1 MITLTGKRNDACF
14 AEFVW
19 EGDARIR
26 SYRLGLEQLFH
37 GRYLETML
45 VPFTGQAVL
54 LIGCGKKEDFAPGL
68 TAVKEV
74 LAATAA
80 KCRDFNIRACSMDV
94 SCFTQLL
101 GPEAFTAAVLGLG
114 LGCYRY
120 RYQPLEN
127 EEAMGLRFP
136 AGKRRSVCGQAEGS
150 AGASGGDLLCQ
161 KYGEYAGKPPA
172 AHGF

>member
-37 GRYLETML
+37 GRYLETIL

-80 KCRDFNIRACSMDV
+80 KCRDFNIRACSMG
-94 SCFTQLL
+94 CELL
-101 GPEAFTAAVLGLG
+101 YAAPRAGG
-114 LGCYRY
+114 IYR
-120 RYQPLEN
+120 
-127 EEAMGLRFP
+127 G
-136 AGKRRSVCGQAEGS
+136 RSG
-150 AGASGGDLLCQ
+150 AGAWLLPLPLS
-161 KYGEYAGKPPA
+161 AFGK
-172 AHGF
+172 

>member
-94 SCFTQLL
+94 VCRCAIFSSR
-101 GPEAFTAAVLGLG
+101 V
-114 LGCYRY
+114 
-120 RYQPLEN
+120 
-127 EEAMGLRFP
+127 
-136 AGKRRSVCGQAEGS
+136 KRNPSFS
-150 AGASGGDLLCQ
+150 S
-161 KYGEYAGKPPA
+161 
-172 AHGF
+172 

>member
-54 LIGCGKKEDFAPGL
+54 LIGCGKRRTSLRGL
-68 TAVKEV
+68 
-74 LAATAA
+74 
-80 KCRDFNIRACSMDV
+80 
-94 SCFTQLL
+94 
-101 GPEAFTAAVLGLG
+101 
-114 LGCYRY
+114 
-120 RYQPLEN
+120 
-127 EEAMGLRFP
+127 
-136 AGKRRSVCGQAEGS
+136 
-150 AGASGGDLLCQ
+150 
-161 KYGEYAGKPPA
+161 PP
-172 AHGF
+172 

>member
-19 EGDARIR
+19 EGDVRIR

-45 VPFTGQAVL
+45 VPFTDQAVL

-80 KCRDFNIRACSMDV
+80 KCRDFNIRACSMAV
-94 SCFTQLL
+94 SYTHLCPRISRSFTFSCMTNRWK
-101 GPEAFTAAVLGLG
+101 A
-114 LGCYRY
+114 Y
-120 RYQPLEN
+120 
-127 EEAMGLRFP
+127 
-136 AGKRRSVCGQAEGS
+136 
-150 AGASGGDLLCQ
+150 ASKG
-161 KYGEYAGKPPA
+161 
-172 AHGF
+172 